1 MSMSTETSELLRDS
15 VIGACGELADAG
27 WHPQAWT
34 ALDEIGVI
42 ALVVPEANGGAGATY
57 ADASVVVP
65 ALGSLAASLPIVEAG
80 LMAGWLMTLAGAQLP
95 TGVVTAAMA
104 EDLGAQP
111 SGDGWLLSGRV
122 PRVPWARHADRVVI
136 LTRQGIDWYALD
148 LPCAGLDIRHGANV
162 AGEPRDSIVFSD
174 LVVSNDQLHR
184 LGQAQG
190 LGLEFQRRGAFGR
203 SLMMAGAAQRV
214 YAQTVRYAGERKQ
227 FGRTLAAM
235 PAVQQM
241 LAQLAAETSAM
252 TVAVEAAALALDR
265 DAAQTWTLDAARIRT
280 DAAVQTVTAIGHQ
293 IHGAIGFTREHPL
306 HRLTTRLWAWREEYR
321 NQSAWSDEFG
331 ETLSQKDNLTLW
343 QQITT

>member
-1 MSMSTETSELLRDS
+1 MSTETTELLRDS
-15 VIGACGELADAG
+15 VVGACGELADTG
-27 WHPQAWT
+27 WHPRAWA

-57 ADASVVVP
+57 ADAAVVLP

-104 EDLGAQP
+104 EDLDVQP
-111 SGDGWLLSGRV
+111 CDGGWLLWGRV
-122 PRVPWARHADRVVI
+122 PRVPWARYADRVVI
-136 LTRQGIDWYALD
+136 LTRLGVGWCALD
-148 LPCAGLDIRHGANV
+148 LPCAGLDIRVGVNI
-162 AGEPRDSIVFSD
+162 AGEPRDSIDFSGI
-174 LVVSNDQLHR
+174 VVSGDQLHR
-184 LGQAQG
+184 LGDSDLVG
-190 LGLEFQRRGAFGR
+190 EEFLRRGAFGR
-203 SLMMAGAAQRV
+203 SLMMVGAAQTV
-214 YAQTVRYAGERKQ
+214 YAQTARYAGERHQ
-227 FGRTLAAM
+227 FGRALAAM

-265 DAAQTWTLDAARIRT
+265 DPTQTWTLDAARIRT
-280 DAAVQTVTAIGHQ
+280 AAAVQNVTAIGHQ

-321 NQSAWSDEFG
+321 NQAAWADVLG
-331 ETLSQKDNLTLW
+331 ENLCQKDDLTLW
-343 QQITT
+343 HQLTM

>member
-1 MSMSTETSELLRDS
+1 MNTETSELLHDS
-15 VIGACGELADAG
+15 VIGACGELSDTG

-57 ADASVVVP
+57 ADASVVLP

-80 LMAGWLMTLAGAQLP
+80 LIAGWLITLAGVQLP
-95 TGVVTAAMA
+95 AGVVTTAMA
-104 EDLGAQP
+104 EDLDARP
-111 SGDGWLLSGRV
+111 SSNGWLLSGRV
-122 PRVPWARHADRVVI
+122 PRVPWARYADRVLI
-136 LTRQGIDWYALD
+136 QTRVGIDWYVVN
-148 LPCAGLDIRHGANV
+148 LPCAGLDIQHGSNV
-162 AGEPRDSIVFSD
+162 AGEPRDNIVFSD
-174 LVVSNDQLHR
+174 LAVSDGQFHR
-184 LGQAQG
+184 LGQADG
-190 LGLEFQRRGAFGR
+190 LGVQFNRLGAFGR
-203 SLMMAGAAQRV
+203 SLMMAGAAQGV
-214 YAQTVRYAGERKQ
+214 YTQTVRYAREREQ
-227 FGRTLAAM
+227 FGRPLAAM

-265 DAAQTWTLDAARIRT
+265 DAAQTWTLDAARIRVAT
-280 DAAVQTVTAIGHQ
+280 AVQTVTAIGHQ

-321 NQSAWSDEFG
+321 NQSAWADNFG
-331 ETLSQKDNLTLW
+331 ETLSQKDDLTLW